1 MFEPRIF
8 PITKLG
14 SPFLTATI
22 EVTSSGTLVPNATS
36 DTEITIFGTLKKL
49 AI

>member
-1 MFEPRIF
+1 M
-8 PITKLG
+8 TKLG

-22 EVTSSGTLVPNATS
+22 EVTSSGTLVPNATKE
-36 DTEITIFGTLKKL
+36 TEITSLGTLKKL